1 MHSSAAVGTVRVRG
15 YRFADSACGCSQGCG
30 VDAYGLARAG
40 YRVPLVGETDLLGDA
55 LGRAVLRMDDRDE
68 PLHVEHVAGV
78 VTTSSRGFSGVPEA
92 LERRTDVIPDF
103 DVGRSFD
110 RLRR

>member
-1 MHSSAAVGTVRVRG
+1 MRTG
-15 YRFADSACGCSQGCG
+15 F
-30 VDAYGLARAG
+30 ARAG
-40 YRVPLVGETDLLGDA
+40 YRVSLVGETDLLGDA
-55 LGRAVLRMDDRDE
+55 LGRHVLRMDDRDE